1 MAASSMERLAA
12 WAAGQMGR
20 AAIRG
25 AHELGELVPTESR
38 VHLLKAQREL
48 FLAAKGVVDHRR
60 RPKDPGEA
68 RRARKISVD

>member
-1 MAASSMERLAA
+1 MPPPPTDRLAS
-12 WAAGQMGR
+12 WAARQLGR

-25 AHELGELVPTESR
+25 ARELGELVPVESR

-60 RPKDPGEA
+60 HAADPDHRPK
-68 RRARKISVD
+68 ARKISVD